1 MSPKRIHL
9 IRHAQSLHNAMALTV
24 ADENTIKI
32 DPALRDAALSPLG
45 HQQAQALRSEMA
57 TVDGIE
63 LIIVS
68 PFTRAIQTT
77 LHAFGDTRVPRIVH
91 DLHRERLDSFCDVG
105 RSPTALAQDFPMLD
119 FTHLD
124 DPWWYTVPGAT
135 EPFTREPMDILDQRV
150 SAFTD
155 YLQSLPED
163 CIAVVGHSTFLR
175 TLAGRPF
182 ANAERFEM
190 TI

>member
-57 TVDGIE
+57 TVKGIE

-68 PFTRAIQTT
+68 PFTRAIQTM
-77 LHAFGDTRVPRIVH
+77 LHAFGDTQVPRIVH

-105 RSPTALAQDFPMLD
+105 RSPTALAQEFPMLD
-119 FTHLD
+119 FAHLD
-124 DPWWYTVPGAT
+124 DPWWYNTLGSPG
-135 EPFTREPMDILDQRV
+135 PFAREPMDILDQRV
-150 SAFTD
+150 DAFVA
-155 YLQSLPED
+155 YLQSRPES
-163 CIAVVGHSTFLR
+163 CIVVVGHSTFLR
-175 TLAGRPF
+175 ALAGRPF

-190 TI
+190 MI